1 MISMF
6 ILMDSIRHSEKAEK
20 NTTKK
25 HRALL
30 KRKVFHVWKVRGTTN
45 RDSSPVALSP
55 YDCLRHLTYRP
66 RSPPATQSSKKST
79 LGPRGF
85 HVGFHPTLGW
95 WFSLIPFLFHHQDS
109 HLQTKKDLTLF
120 ALSQL
125 LNEKKLTNVS
135 LSTNHH
141 HPPSFML
148 LDPQYQ
154 PCHCLTARQ
163 TLHCWGGSFEHRATP
178 PSSLRCTSMTIGKYG
193 YSGVFLVIGVG
204 AVLCLT
210 SSFLWRGL
218 WEIEILQWTNL
229 FDLGT
234 IRRRAWIRRR
244 VSALK
249 CRQKSS
255 QWVAS
260 VLAVRVLGAKLHKK
274 TNVELKGKTKLNLW
288 AKKTQKVMVS

>member
-1 MISMF
+1 MKSPGHDKSRQF
-6 ILMDSIRHSEKAEK
+6 SSCSFTLRLSAPLDVSPQVTTCNNKAL
-20 NTTKK
+20 
-25 HRALL
+25 R
-30 KRKVFHVWKVRGTTN
+30 N
-45 RDSSPVALSP
+45 RPV
-55 YDCLRHLTYRP
+55 DRVDFT
-66 RSPPATQSSKKST
+66 
-79 LGPRGF
+79 
-85 HVGFHPTLGW
+85 VGFHPITWMVIFFDPISVSSPG
-95 WFSLIPFLFHHQDS
+95 FAICKQ
-109 HLQTKKDLTLF
+109 KKTWHYLHYPNC
-120 ALSQL
+120 SMK
-125 LNEKKLTNVS
+125 KKLTNVS

-193 YSGVFLVIGVG
+193 LPRSFPGYWGRGSVVSYIFLFV
-204 AVLCLT
+204 T
-210 SSFLWRGL
+210 
-218 WEIEILQWTNL
+218 QWTNL

-260 VLAVRVLGAKLHKK
+260 VKCSSSFRS
-274 TNVELKGKTKLNLW
+274 
-288 AKKTQKVMVS
+288 KTQQKNGCLKEKPI

>member
-1 MISMF
+1 MPK
-6 ILMDSIRHSEKAEK
+6 RQKK
-20 NTTKK
+20 TPKKK

-193 YSGVFLVIGVG
+193 LPRSFPGYWGRGSVVSYIFLFVTWFMGDRDSPMNEPLRFRDNQTKSLNQTKSFRIEVQAKIEPVSSIGEMQ
-204 AVLCLT
+204 
-210 SSFLWRGL
+210 F
-218 WEIEILQWTNL
+218 E
-229 FDLGT
+229 F
-234 IRRRAWIRRR
+234 
-244 VSALK
+244 
-249 CRQKSS
+249 
-255 QWVAS
+255 
-260 VLAVRVLGAKLHKK
+260 
-274 TNVELKGKTKLNLW
+274 
-288 AKKTQKVMVS
+288 